1 MVGQDHDNQEPGRTG
16 PGGAEE
22 STRDAVA
29 EPSVEDDVRRKFRET
44 LQRKQQHHQA
54 RHLAGGTAF
63 AGPKVREGFGPARGR
78 REFRRKSGG

>member
-1 MVGQDHDNQEPGRTG
+1 MVGQDHDNHEPGETV
-16 PGGAEE
+16 PGEAEE
-22 STRDAVA
+22 STVA
-29 EPSVEDDVRRKFRET
+29 EPSAEDDVRRKFRET

-63 AGPKVREGFGPARGR
+63 AGPKVREGLGPARGR